1 MRFIYLFFVKLKTV
15 YYDFFNIKKV
25 ALLYIE
31 QDAKILAV
39 SRKNDT
45 TKIGLIGGKVDK
57 GETFKTAAIRECLE
71 ETGLTAHD
79 LIPIYINTQ
88 NGFLCVVFKANCEGI
103 INTYEKGIV
112 SWVNYD
118 LLKNSIFG
126 EFNTSLENTLIK
138 YKLK

>member
-1 MRFIYLFFVKLKTV
+1 MT

-25 ALLYIE
+25 ALLYIK
-31 QDAKILAV
+31 QDDKILVV

-71 ETGLTAHD
+71 ETGLTAYN
-79 LIPIYINTQ
+79 LMPIYINAE
-88 NGFLCVVFKANCEGI
+88 NGFLCVVFKANYKGD
-103 INTYEKGIV
+103 INTNENGLV
-112 SWVNYD
+112 SWANFD